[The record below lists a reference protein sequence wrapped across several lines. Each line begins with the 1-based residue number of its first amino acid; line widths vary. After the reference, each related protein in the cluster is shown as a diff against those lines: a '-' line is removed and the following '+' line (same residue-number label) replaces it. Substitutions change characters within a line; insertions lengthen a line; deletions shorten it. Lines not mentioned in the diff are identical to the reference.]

1 MWMVDTRTW
10 IALYKPDQM
19 KQRNFLLLFLILAF
33 SSLCAQQQTQNIIII
48 TTDGFRWQEVFK
60 GMDTA
65 IANNPKYYEHDSE
78 YIYKQYWND
87 DINERRKLLLPFL
100 WTTVAEKGQIFG
112 NRTKGSKVDN
122 KNPYWFSYPGY
133 SEIMTGFADTAI
145 NKNSYP
151 PNPHTTVLEFLNRR
165 PKLKGRVAAF
175 GAWEAFDRIL
185 NEDRAQFPVISGF
198 NPTGGKTPTNNEKMI
213 NRLLKDS
220 YKPWL
225 EDECLDVFTHH
236 AAMEWLKTRKPRVLY
251 IAYGETDEWAHAGYY
266 RSYLDAAHQVDAWIK
281 EIWDFVQKDPQYK
294 NKTSLFITV
303 DHGRGDIK
311 KEEWSSHNDKVAD
324 SHEIWFAVMG
334 PDTPVRGEL
343 ATEMQLYQ
351 QQFAQTIA
359 RLMGYTYTAAHP
371 IADAILYVFK
381 MRK

>member
-1 MWMVDTRTW
+1 
-10 IALYKPDQM
+10 M
-19 KQRNFLLLFLILAF
+19 KRKNLLLLLFIV
-33 SSLCAQQQTQNIIII
+33 SINSLCAQQQTQNIIII

-65 IANNPKYYEHDSE
+65 IANNKEYNERDSE

-100 WTTVAEKGQIFG
+100 WTTIAEKGQVFG

-122 KNPYWFSYPGY
+122 MNPYWFSYPGY
-133 SEIMTGFADTAI
+133 SEIMTGFVDTAI

-151 PNPHTTVLEFLNRR
+151 PNPHTTVLEFLNRQ
-165 PKLKGRVAAF
+165 PKLKGKVAAF

-185 NEDRAQFPVISGF
+185 NEERAQFPVISGF
-198 NPTGGKTPTNNEKMI
+198 NPIGGKTPTANEKMI
-213 NRLLKDS
+213 NKLLKDS
-220 YKPWL
+220 YKPWR
-225 EDECLDVFTHH
+225 EDECFDVFTHH

-251 IAYGETDEWAHAGYY
+251 IAYGETDEWAHGGQY

-311 KEEWSSHNDKVAD
+311 KEEWTSHNDKIAD
-324 SHEIWFAVMG
+324 SHEIWFAVLG

-343 ATEMQLYQ
+343 STEMQLYQ